1 MSANRLLG
9 LRLQSY
15 YIFFISPNIPHKN
28 PHFTLQLVSFFLVT
42 YKKDTTLYL
51 QLLFMSRGERYVVER
66 HELRHSIS
74 YKTKELPTWTTLLLF
89 LRNYEF
95 SIHNSQFSLL
105 LYSSLSSSQTCDWHT
120 EWRATCVVH
129 TYLSAELNR

>member
-15 YIFFISPNIPHKN
+15 YIFFILPNIPHKN

-51 QLLFMSRGERYVVER
+51 QLLFRSRGERYVVKR
-66 HELRHSIS
+66 HELRHYIS
-74 YKTKELPTWTTLLLF
+74 CYKTKELPTWTTLLLF

-95 SIHNSQFSLL
+95 SIQNSKFIILNSH
-105 LYSSLSSSQTCDWHT
+105 YSST
-120 EWRATCVVH
+120 A
-129 TYLSAELNR
+129 A

>member
-51 QLLFMSRGERYVVER
+51 QLLFRSRGERYVVKR

-74 YKTKELPTWTTLLLF
+74 CYKKKSCHLGNSF
-89 LRNYEF
+89 AILRNYEF
-95 SIHNSQFSLL
+95 LIQNS
-105 LYSSLSSSQTCDWHT
+105 
-120 EWRATCVVH
+120 
-129 TYLSAELNR
+129 